1 MATKNQGGS
10 HDMAVGQVCDGIGV
24 RLLRSGYLWLWLAL
38 LLVSPAWGQ
47 VGFEE
52 APLTIESSAGTLA
65 FQVEVAAT
73 PEQRRQGLMFRESL
87 EADRGML
94 FNFGRTAP
102 VTMWMRNTFVS
113 LDMLFIDENGRVA
126 KIAADTEPL
135 SDAVIGSGGP
145 VRAVLELPAGTS
157 AKLGIKVGDHVIHE
171 MFPAR

>member
-1 MATKNQGGS
+1 
-10 HDMAVGQVCDGIGV
+10 
-24 RLLRSGYLWLWLAL
+24 
-38 LLVSPAWGQ
+38 
-47 VGFEE
+47 
-52 APLTIESSAGTLA
+52 
-65 FQVEVAAT
+65 
-73 PEQRRQGLMFRESL
+73 
-87 EADRGML
+87 
-94 FNFGRTAP
+94 
-102 VTMWMRNTFVS
+102 MWMRNTFVS

>member
-1 MATKNQGGS
+1 
-10 HDMAVGQVCDGIGV
+10 MAVGLRVCDVIGG
-24 RLLRSGYLWLWLAL
+24 RLPRPRAGYLWLWLAL
-38 LLVSPAWGQ
+38 LLASPAWGQ
-47 VGFEE
+47 VSFEE
-52 APLTIESSAGTLA
+52 APLAIESSSGTLV
-65 FQVEVAAT
+65 FQVELATT

-87 EADRGML
+87 KADRGML

-113 LDMLFIDENGRVA
+113 LDMLFIDENGRIA
-126 KIAADTEPL
+126 KIVADTEPL

-157 AKLGIKVGDHVIHE
+157 AELGIKVGDHVVHE